1 MTIVD
6 ATSVRSQQPTAHQAS
21 TARSSQPA
29 LGGRP
34 GAQAD
39 TVELSDQALV
49 QAMKG
54 EGYPLEAIVS
64 RTGLEVQT
72 VQQYIDANPASTD
85 AEPDAPSLQPKPSDA
100 SQVKS
105 LQQQGYPPALIAN
118 RMSLGLETVNQYLGN
133 AETNAFPFDKPKLY
147 HEPEPSAATEVR
159 TLNSSGYSVA
169 MIAKQMGLDVET
181 IKKYLGND

>member
-1 MTIVD
+1 MEFDVVTIVD

-85 AEPDAPSLQPKPSDA
+85 ADPDAPSLQPKPSDA

-105 LQQQGYPPALIAN
+105 LQQQDTSSLMPTD
-118 RMSLGLETVNQYLGN
+118 SLGLETVNQYL
-133 AETNAFPFDKPKLY
+133 
-147 HEPEPSAATEVR
+147 ATP
-159 TLNSSGYSVA
+159 
-169 MIAKQMGLDVET
+169 
-181 IKKYLGND
+181 